1 MIIKETDMIFKEEIL
16 LKYIYGC
23 KMFRSS
29 SRKNHIKANIAN
41 PINVELVQ
49 QIQDLT
55 DDSEDTVEKVN
66 PSENKSERKILKGP
80 SSSPSG
86 GSYSTSLSHGSEPS
100 EDDIFIP
107 DETDNNGNKDENF
120 DDSDSLDTSDES
132 VDEDTS
138 DENVDEDTSDENVE
152 SSEAITAVVEDE
164 LDINQLKS
172 ILNESSSLT
181 YGVSRISERN
191 NEVWVYYNDDVNLNP
206 MLSDIIYAVES
217 SKFKNLE
224 FNRIARSD
232 NAVVFEKVDN
242 DG

>member
-41 PINVELVQ
+41 PINVELVH

-55 DDSEDTVEKVN
+55 DDSEDTSEKVN
-66 PSENKSERKILKGP
+66 PSENRSERKILKGP

-86 GSYSTSLSHGSEPS
+86 GSYSPSFSDDIEPS

-107 DETDNNGNKDENF
+107 DESNDESDKDEKT
-120 DDSDSLDTSDES
+120 DDSINLDNSDELN
-132 VDEDTS
+132 DED
-138 DENVDEDTSDENVE
+138 VSDENVE
-152 SSEAITAVVEDE
+152 SSEAITAVVEDDV
-164 LDINQLKS
+164 DINQLKS

-181 YGVSRISERN
+181 YGVSRISERK
-191 NEVWVYYNDDVNLNP
+191 NEVWIYYNDDVNLNP
-206 MLSDIIYAVES
+206 MLSDIIYTVES

-232 NAVVFEKVDN
+232 NAVVFEKVDI

>member
-107 DETDNNGNKDENF
+107 DETDNNVNKDENF

-132 VDEDTS
+132 
-138 DENVDEDTSDENVE
+138 VDEDTSDENVE

-206 MLSDIIYAVES
+206 MLSDIIYTVES

-232 NAVVFEKVDN
+232 NAVVFVKVDK

>member
-1 MIIKETDMIFKEEIL
+1 M
-16 LKYIYGC
+16 KYIYGC

-29 SRKNHIKANIAN
+29 SRKDHIRANIAN

-55 DDSEDTVEKVN
+55 DDKDEDRVTTPPSKV
-66 PSENKSERKILKGP
+66 SSDKTKERKILKGP

-86 GSYSTSLSHGSEPS
+86 GSYSPSFDDKSEPS
-100 EDDIFIP
+100 DEDIFIP
-107 DETDNNGNKDENF
+107 DEETT
-120 DDSDSLDTSDES
+120 DDSIDSEKIDES
-132 VDEDTS
+132 HESDDTTDDGSYDDE
-138 DENVDEDTSDENVE
+138 VE
-152 SSEAITAVVEDE
+152 SSEEITAVVEDE
-164 LDINQLKS
+164 SDINQLKS
-172 ILNESSSLT
+172 ILNNSSLT
-181 YGVSRISERN
+181 YGVSRISERK
-191 NEVWVYYNDDVNLNP
+191 NEVWVYYNDDINLNP

>member
-1 MIIKETDMIFKEEIL
+1 
-16 LKYIYGC
+16 
-23 KMFRSS
+23 MFRSS

-55 DDSEDTVEKVN
+55 DDSEDTSEKVN
-66 PSENKSERKILKGP
+66 PSENRSERKILKGP

-86 GSYSTSLSHGSEPS
+86 GSYSPSFSDDIEPS

-107 DETDNNGNKDENF
+107 DESNDESDKDEKT
-120 DDSDSLDTSDES
+120 DDSINLDNSDELN
-132 VDEDTS
+132 DED
-138 DENVDEDTSDENVE
+138 VSDENVE
-152 SSEAITAVVEDE
+152 SSEAITAVVEDDV
-164 LDINQLKS
+164 DINQLKS

-181 YGVSRISERN
+181 YGVSRISERK
-191 NEVWVYYNDDVNLNP
+191 NEVWIYYNDDVNLNP
-206 MLSDIIYAVES
+206 MLSDIIYTVES

-232 NAVVFEKVDN
+232 NAVVFEKVDI

>member
-1 MIIKETDMIFKEEIL
+1 MSLEVTSMIIKETDMIFKEEIL

-138 DENVDEDTSDENVE
+138 DENVE

-206 MLSDIIYAVES
+206 MLSDIIYTVES

-232 NAVVFEKVDN
+232 NAVVFVKVDK

>member
-1 MIIKETDMIFKEEIL
+1 MSLEVTSMIIKETDMIFKEEIL

-107 DETDNNGNKDENF
+107 DETDNNNNKDENF

-132 VDEDTS
+132 
-138 DENVDEDTSDENVE
+138 VDEDTSDENVE

-206 MLSDIIYAVES
+206 MLSDIIYTVES

>member
-1 MIIKETDMIFKEEIL
+1 M
-16 LKYIYGC
+16 KYIYGC

-29 SRKNHIKANIAN
+29 SRKDHIRANIAN

-55 DDSEDTVEKVN
+55 DDNDEDRVTTL
-66 PSENKSERKILKGP
+66 PSEVSSDKTKERKILKGP

-86 GSYSTSLSHGSEPS
+86 GSYSPSFDDKSEPS
-100 EDDIFIP
+100 DEDIFIP
-107 DETDNNGNKDENF
+107 DEETT
-120 DDSDSLDTSDES
+120 DDSIDSEKIDES
-132 VDEDTS
+132 HESDDTTDDGSYDDE
-138 DENVDEDTSDENVE
+138 VE
-152 SSEAITAVVEDE
+152 SSEEITAVVEDE
-164 LDINQLKS
+164 LDVNQLKS
-172 ILNESSSLT
+172 ILNDSSSLT
-181 YGVSRISERN
+181 YGVSRISERK
-191 NEVWVYYNDDVNLNP
+191 NEVWVYYNDDINLNP

>member
-1 MIIKETDMIFKEEIL
+1 MIFKEEIL

-49 QIQDLT
+49 QIEDLT
-55 DDSEDTVEKVN
+55 DDSEGTVEKVN
-66 PSENKSERKILKGP
+66 PSENRGERKILKGP
-80 SSSPSG
+80 SSSPSS
-86 GSYSTSLSHGSEPS
+86 GSYSPSLSDGIEPS

-107 DETDNNGNKDENF
+107 DETDNNGNTDENF

-132 VDEDTS
+132 
-138 DENVDEDTSDENVE
+138 VDEDTSDENVE

-206 MLSDIIYAVES
+206 MLSDIIYTVES

-232 NAVVFEKVDN
+232 NAVVFVKVDK

>member
-1 MIIKETDMIFKEEIL
+1 MIFKEEIL

-29 SRKNHIKANIAN
+29 SRKDHIRANIAD

-55 DDSEDTVEKVN
+55 DDEDVVN
-66 PSENKSERKILKGP
+66 AKPSEGSSANTKERKILKGP

-86 GSYSTSLSHGSEPS
+86 GSYSTSYSDGSEPS
-100 EDDIFIP
+100 DDDIFIP
-107 DETDNNGNKDENF
+107 DEENVDDTI
-120 DDSDSLDTSDES
+120 DDSNAGNDRLDAEEISDDTSDDNS
-132 VDEDTS
+132 DED
-138 DENVDEDTSDENVE
+138 VE

-172 ILNESSSLT
+172 ILNEGSSLT
-181 YGVSRISERN
+181 YGVSRISERK
-191 NEVWVYYNDDVNLNP
+191 NEVWIYYNDDVNLNP
-206 MLSDIIYAVES
+206 MLSDIIYTVES

-232 NAVVFEKVDN
+232 NAVVFEKVDKY
-242 DG
+242 GQA

>member
-1 MIIKETDMIFKEEIL
+1 M
-16 LKYIYGC
+16 KYIYGC

-29 SRKNHIKANIAN
+29 SRKDHIRANIAN

-49 QIQDLT
+49 QIEDLT
-55 DDSEDTVEKVN
+55 DDEDKISN
-66 PSENKSERKILKGP
+66 SPSEGSSANTKERKILKGP

-86 GSYSTSLSHGSEPS
+86 GSYSPSFDDGSEPS
-100 EDDIFIP
+100 DDDIFIP
-107 DETDNNGNKDENF
+107 DEENPDDIP
-120 DDSDSLDTSDES
+120 DDSNEENGSLNTEDVSDDTSD
-132 VDEDTS
+132 DIS
-138 DENVDEDTSDENVE
+138 DEEVE
-152 SSEAITAVVEDE
+152 SSETITAVVEDE

-181 YGVSRISERN
+181 YGVSRISERK
-191 NEVWVYYNDDVNLNP
+191 NEVWIYYNDDVNLNP
-206 MLSDIIYAVES
+206 MLSDIIYTVES

-232 NAVVFEKVDN
+232 NAVVFEKVDK

>member
-138 DENVDEDTSDENVE
+138 DESVDEDTSDENVE

>member
-55 DDSEDTVEKVN
+55 DDSEDNSEKVN
-66 PSENKSERKILKGP
+66 PSENRSERKILKGP

-86 GSYSTSLSHGSEPS
+86 GSYSPSFSDDIEPS

-107 DETDNNGNKDENF
+107 DESNDESDKDEKT
-120 DDSDSLDTSDES
+120 DDSINLDNSDELN
-132 VDEDTS
+132 DED
-138 DENVDEDTSDENVE
+138 VSDENVE
-152 SSEAITAVVEDE
+152 SSEAITAVVEDDV
-164 LDINQLKS
+164 DINQLKS

-181 YGVSRISERN
+181 YGVSRISERK
-191 NEVWVYYNDDVNLNP
+191 NEVWIYYNDDVNLNP
-206 MLSDIIYAVES
+206 MLSDIIYTVES

-232 NAVVFEKVDN
+232 NAVVFEKVDI

>member
-49 QIQDLT
+49 QIEDLT
-55 DDSEDTVEKVN
+55 DDSDGTVEKVN
-66 PSENKSERKILKGP
+66 PSENRSERKILKGP

-86 GSYSTSLSHGSEPS
+86 GSYSPSLSDSSEPS

-107 DETDNNGNKDENF
+107 DETDNNGNTDENF

-138 DENVDEDTSDENVE
+138 DENVE
-152 SSEAITAVVEDE
+152 SSEAITAVVEED

-181 YGVSRISERN
+181 YGVSRISDRN
-191 NEVWVYYNDDVNLNP
+191 NEIWVYYNDDVNLNP
-206 MLSDIIYAVES
+206 MLSDIIYTVES

-232 NAVVFEKVDN
+232 NAVVFVKVDK

>member
-55 DDSEDTVEKVN
+55 DDSEDTSEKVN
-66 PSENKSERKILKGP
+66 PSENRIERKILKGP

-86 GSYSTSLSHGSEPS
+86 GSYSPSFSDDIEPS

-107 DETDNNGNKDENF
+107 DESNDESDKDEKT
-120 DDSDSLDTSDES
+120 DDSINLDNSDELN
-132 VDEDTS
+132 DED
-138 DENVDEDTSDENVE
+138 VSDENVE
-152 SSEAITAVVEDE
+152 SSEAITAVVEDDV
-164 LDINQLKS
+164 DINQLKS

-181 YGVSRISERN
+181 YGVSRISERK
-191 NEVWVYYNDDVNLNP
+191 NEVWIYYNDDVNLNP
-206 MLSDIIYAVES
+206 MLSDIIYTVES

-232 NAVVFEKVDN
+232 NAVVFEKVDI

>member
-55 DDSEDTVEKVN
+55 DDSEDTSEKVN
-66 PSENKSERKILKGP
+66 PSENRSERKILKGP

-86 GSYSTSLSHGSEPS
+86 GSYSPSFSDDIEPS

-107 DETDNNGNKDENF
+107 DESNDESDKDEKT
-120 DDSDSLDTSDES
+120 DDSINLDNSDELN
-132 VDEDTS
+132 DED
-138 DENVDEDTSDENVE
+138 VSDENVE
-152 SSEAITAVVEDE
+152 SSEAITAVVED
-164 LDINQLKS
+164 DVYINQLKS

-181 YGVSRISERN
+181 YGVSRISERK
-191 NEVWVYYNDDVNLNP
+191 NEVWIYYNDDVNLNP
-206 MLSDIIYAVES
+206 MLSDIIYTVES

-232 NAVVFEKVDN
+232 NAVVFEKVDI

>member
-1 MIIKETDMIFKEEIL
+1 MIFKEEIL

-49 QIQDLT
+49 QIKDLT
-55 DDSEDTVEKVN
+55 DDSEDTVERVN
-66 PSENKSERKILKGP
+66 PSENRSERKILKGP

-86 GSYSTSLSHGSEPS
+86 GSYSPSFSDDNEPS

-107 DETDNNGNKDENF
+107 DEFNEDSDKDEKTDDSINL
-120 DDSDSLDTSDES
+120 DDSDES
-132 VDEDTS
+132 NDKDV
-138 DENVDEDTSDENVE
+138 SDENVE
-152 SSEAITAVVEDE
+152 SSEAITAVVED
-164 LDINQLKS
+164 DVDMNQLKS

-181 YGVSRISERN
+181 YGVSRISERK
-191 NEVWVYYNDDVNLNP
+191 NEVWIYYNDDVNLNP
-206 MLSDIIYAVES
+206 MLSDIIYTVES

-232 NAVVFEKVDN
+232 NAVVFEKVDK

>member
-1 MIIKETDMIFKEEIL
+1 MVIKETDMIFKEEIL

-55 DDSEDTVEKVN
+55 DDSEDTSEKVN
-66 PSENKSERKILKGP
+66 PSENRSERKILKGP

-86 GSYSTSLSHGSEPS
+86 GSYSPSFSDDIEPS

-107 DETDNNGNKDENF
+107 DESNDESDKDEKT
-120 DDSDSLDTSDES
+120 DDSINLDNSDELN
-132 VDEDTS
+132 DED
-138 DENVDEDTSDENVE
+138 VSDENVE
-152 SSEAITAVVEDE
+152 SSEAITAVVEDDV
-164 LDINQLKS
+164 DINQLKS

-181 YGVSRISERN
+181 YGVSRISERK
-191 NEVWVYYNDDVNLNP
+191 NEVWIYYNDDVNLNP
-206 MLSDIIYAVES
+206 MLSDIIYTVES

-232 NAVVFEKVDN
+232 NAVVFEKVDI

>member
-1 MIIKETDMIFKEEIL
+1 MIFKEEIL

-138 DENVDEDTSDENVE
+138 DENVE
-152 SSEAITAVVEDE
+152 SSEDITAVVEDE

>member
-49 QIQDLT
+49 QIEDLT
-55 DDSEDTVEKVN
+55 DDSDSTVEKVN
-66 PSENKSERKILKGP
+66 PSENRSERKILKGP

-86 GSYSTSLSHGSEPS
+86 GSYSPSLSDSSEPS

-107 DETDNNGNKDENF
+107 DETDNNGNTDENF

-138 DENVDEDTSDENVE
+138 DENVE
-152 SSEAITAVVEDE
+152 SSEAITAVVEED

-181 YGVSRISERN
+181 YGVSRISDRN
-191 NEVWVYYNDDVNLNP
+191 NEIWVYYNDDVNLNP
-206 MLSDIIYAVES
+206 MLSDIIYTVES

-232 NAVVFEKVDN
+232 NAVVFVKVDK

>member
-1 MIIKETDMIFKEEIL
+1 MIFKEEIL

-138 DENVDEDTSDENVE
+138 DESVDEDTSDENVE

>member
-1 MIIKETDMIFKEEIL
+1 MIFKEEIL

-49 QIQDLT
+49 QIEDLT
-55 DDSEDTVEKVN
+55 DDSDGTVEKVN
-66 PSENKSERKILKGP
+66 PSENRSERKILKGP

-86 GSYSTSLSHGSEPS
+86 GSYSPSLSDSSEPS

-107 DETDNNGNKDENF
+107 DETDNNGNTDENF
-120 DDSDSLDTSDES
+120 DDSDSLYTSDES
-132 VDEDTS
+132 
-138 DENVDEDTSDENVE
+138 VDEDTSDENVE
-152 SSEAITAVVEDE
+152 SSEAITAVVEEDV
-164 LDINQLKS
+164 DINQLKS

-181 YGVSRISERN
+181 YGVSRISDRN
-191 NEVWVYYNDDVNLNP
+191 NEIWVYYNDDVNLNP
-206 MLSDIIYAVES
+206 MLSDIIYTVES

-232 NAVVFEKVDN
+232 NAVVFVKVDK

>member
-1 MIIKETDMIFKEEIL
+1 MARPKRSRSEEEKQMFL
-16 LKYIYGC
+16 SLK
-23 KMFRSS
+23 
-29 SRKNHIKANIAN
+29 
-41 PINVELVQ
+41 P
-49 QIQDLT
+49 
-55 DDSEDTVEKVN
+55 
-66 PSENKSERKILKGP
+66 
-80 SSSPSG
+80 
-86 GSYSTSLSHGSEPS
+86 
-100 EDDIFIP
+100 DDITQ
-107 DETDNNGNKDENF
+107 ELF
-120 DDSDSLDTSDES
+120 DSLFSDSLDTSDES
-132 VDEDTS
+132 
-138 DENVDEDTSDENVE
+138 VDEDTSDENVE

-206 MLSDIIYAVES
+206 MLSDIIYTVES

-232 NAVVFEKVDN
+232 NAVVFVKVDK

>member
-1 MIIKETDMIFKEEIL
+1 M
-16 LKYIYGC
+16 KYIYGC

-29 SRKNHIKANIAN
+29 SRKDHIRANIAN

-55 DDSEDTVEKVN
+55 DDEDTLTN
-66 PSENKSERKILKGP
+66 SPSEGSSANNKERKILKGP

-86 GSYSTSLSHGSEPS
+86 GSYSPSFNDNSEPS
-100 EDDIFIP
+100 DEDIFIP
-107 DETDNNGNKDENF
+107 DDETNN
-120 DDSDSLDTSDES
+120 DSIDSEKIDES
-132 VDEDTS
+132 PES
-138 DENVDEDTSDENVE
+138 DDNVDDGSSDDEVE
-152 SSEAITAVVEDE
+152 SSEEITAVVEDE

-172 ILNESSSLT
+172 ILNNSSLT
-181 YGVSRISERN
+181 YGVSRISERK
-191 NEVWVYYNDDVNLNP
+191 NEVWVYYNDDINLNP
-206 MLSDIIYAVES
+206 MLSDIIYSVES

>member
-1 MIIKETDMIFKEEIL
+1 M
-16 LKYIYGC
+16 KYIYGC

-29 SRKNHIKANIAN
+29 SRKDHIRANIAN

-55 DDSEDTVEKVN
+55 DDEDTLAN
-66 PSENKSERKILKGP
+66 SPSEGSSANNKERKILKGP

-86 GSYSTSLSHGSEPS
+86 GSYSPSFNDNSEPS
-100 EDDIFIP
+100 DEDIFIP
-107 DETDNNGNKDENF
+107 DDETNN
-120 DDSDSLDTSDES
+120 DSIDSEKIDES
-132 VDEDTS
+132 PES
-138 DENVDEDTSDENVE
+138 DDNVDDGSSDDEVE
-152 SSEAITAVVEDE
+152 SSEEITAVVEDE

-172 ILNESSSLT
+172 ILNNSSLT
-181 YGVSRISERN
+181 YGVSRISERK
-191 NEVWVYYNDDVNLNP
+191 NEVWVYYNDDINLNP
-206 MLSDIIYAVES
+206 MLSDIIYSVES

>member
-55 DDSEDTVEKVN
+55 DDSEDTVEKMN

-86 GSYSTSLSHGSEPS
+86 GSYSTSLSHGIEPS

-107 DETDNNGNKDENF
+107 DETDNKSNKDENF

-132 VDEDTS
+132 
-138 DENVDEDTSDENVE
+138 VDEDTSDENVE

-206 MLSDIIYAVES
+206 MLSDIIYTVES

-232 NAVVFEKVDN
+232 NAVVFVKVDK

>member
-1 MIIKETDMIFKEEIL
+1 MIFKEEIL

-29 SRKNHIKANIAN
+29 SRKDHIRANIAD

-55 DDSEDTVEKVN
+55 DDEDVVTAK
-66 PSENKSERKILKGP
+66 PSEGSSANTKERKILKGP

-86 GSYSTSLSHGSEPS
+86 GSYSPSFNDGSEPS
-100 EDDIFIP
+100 DDDIFIP
-107 DETDNNGNKDENF
+107 DEENVDDTV
-120 DDSDSLDTSDES
+120 DDSNEENESLDTEADLDNASTDISDE
-132 VDEDTS
+132 D
-138 DENVDEDTSDENVE
+138 VE

-172 ILNESSSLT
+172 ILNEGSSLT
-181 YGVSRISERN
+181 YGVSRISERK
-191 NEVWVYYNDDVNLNP
+191 NEVWIYYNDDVNLNP
-206 MLSDIIYAVES
+206 MLSDIIYTVES
-217 SKFKNLE
+217 SKFNNLE

-232 NAVVFEKVDN
+232 NAVVFEKVDK
-242 DG
+242 DGKA

>member
-138 DENVDEDTSDENVE
+138 DENVE

>member
-1 MIIKETDMIFKEEIL
+1 MSLEVTSMIIKETDMIFKEEIL

-107 DETDNNGNKDENF
+107 DETDNNNNKDENF

-132 VDEDTS
+132 
-138 DENVDEDTSDENVE
+138 VDEDTSDENVE

-181 YGVSRISERN
+181 YGVSRISERK
-191 NEVWVYYNDDVNLNP
+191 NEVWVYYNDDINLNP

>member
-1 MIIKETDMIFKEEIL
+1 
-16 LKYIYGC
+16 
-23 KMFRSS
+23 MFRSS

-138 DENVDEDTSDENVE
+138 DENVE
-152 SSEAITAVVEDE
+152 SSEDITAVVEDE

>member
-1 MIIKETDMIFKEEIL
+1 MDTIFKEEIL

-29 SRKNHIKANIAN
+29 SRKDHIRANIAN
-41 PINVELVQ
+41 PINFELVQ

-55 DDSEDTVEKVN
+55 DDKDEDRVTTP
-66 PSENKSERKILKGP
+66 PSEVSSDKTKERKILKGP
-80 SSSPSG
+80 SSSHSG
-86 GSYSTSLSHGSEPS
+86 GSYSPSFNDKSEPS
-100 EDDIFIP
+100 REDIFIP
-107 DETDNNGNKDENF
+107 DEKSS
-120 DDSDSLDTSDES
+120 DDSIDQIDSDKLDES
-132 VDEDTS
+132 SKSDDTIEDKSSDDE
-138 DENVDEDTSDENVE
+138 VE
-152 SSEAITAVVEDE
+152 SSEEITAVVEDE

-172 ILNESSSLT
+172 ILNDSSSLT
-181 YGVSRISERN
+181 YGVSRISERK
-191 NEVWVYYNDDVNLNP
+191 NEVWVYYNDDINLNP

>member
-1 MIIKETDMIFKEEIL
+1 MIFKEEIL

-66 PSENKSERKILKGP
+66 PSENRSERKILKGP

-107 DETDNNGNKDENF
+107 DETDNNGKKDENF
-120 DDSDSLDTSDES
+120 DDSDSLDTSEES
-132 VDEDTS
+132 
-138 DENVDEDTSDENVE
+138 VDEDTSDENVE

-206 MLSDIIYAVES
+206 MLSDIIYTVES

-232 NAVVFEKVDN
+232 NAVVFVKVDK

>member
-1 MIIKETDMIFKEEIL
+1 MIFKEEIL

-49 QIQDLT
+49 QIEDLT
-55 DDSEDTVEKVN
+55 DDNDEDRVTTP
-66 PSENKSERKILKGP
+66 PSEVSSDKTKERKILKGP

-86 GSYSTSLSHGSEPS
+86 GSYSPSFHDNSEPS
-100 EDDIFIP
+100 GEDIFIP
-107 DETDNNGNKDENF
+107 DDENS
-120 DDSDSLDTSDES
+120 DDSVDSIDSEQLDEPSKSDDTIDDKS
-132 VDEDTS
+132 SDDE
-138 DENVDEDTSDENVE
+138 VE

-172 ILNESSSLT
+172 ILNDSSSLT
-181 YGVSRISERN
+181 YGVSRISERK
-191 NEVWVYYNDDVNLNP
+191 NEVWVYYNDDINLNP

>member
-1 MIIKETDMIFKEEIL
+1 M
-16 LKYIYGC
+16 KYIYGC

-49 QIQDLT
+49 QIEDLT
-55 DDSEDTVEKVN
+55 DDSDGTVEKVN
-66 PSENKSERKILKGP
+66 PSENRSERKILKGP

-86 GSYSTSLSHGSEPS
+86 GSYSPSLSDSSEPS

-107 DETDNNGNKDENF
+107 DETDNNGNTDENF

-138 DENVDEDTSDENVE
+138 DENVE
-152 SSEAITAVVEDE
+152 SSEAITAVVEED

-181 YGVSRISERN
+181 YGVSRISDRN
-191 NEVWVYYNDDVNLNP
+191 NEIWVYYNDDVNLNP
-206 MLSDIIYAVES
+206 MLSDIIYTVES

-232 NAVVFEKVDN
+232 NAVVFVKVDK

>member
-1 MIIKETDMIFKEEIL
+1 
-16 LKYIYGC
+16 
-23 KMFRSS
+23 MFRSS
-29 SRKNHIKANIAN
+29 SRKDHIRANIAN

-55 DDSEDTVEKVN
+55 DDNDEDRVTIQ
-66 PSENKSERKILKGP
+66 PSEVSSDKIKKRKILKGP

-86 GSYSTSLSHGSEPS
+86 GSYSPSFDDKSEPS
-100 EDDIFIP
+100 DEDIFIP
-107 DETDNNGNKDENF
+107 DDETNN
-120 DDSDSLDTSDES
+120 DSIDSEQIDES
-132 VDEDTS
+132 PES
-138 DENVDEDTSDENVE
+138 DDNVDDGSSDDEVE

-172 ILNESSSLT
+172 ILNDSSSLT
-181 YGVSRISERN
+181 YGVSRISERK
-191 NEVWVYYNDDVNLNP
+191 NEVWVYYNDDINLNP

>member
-1 MIIKETDMIFKEEIL
+1 MIFKEEIL

-66 PSENKSERKILKGP
+66 PSENRSEQKILKGP

-107 DETDNNGNKDENF
+107 DETDNNGKKDENF
-120 DDSDSLDTSDES
+120 DDSDSLDTSEES
-132 VDEDTS
+132 
-138 DENVDEDTSDENVE
+138 VDEDTSDENVE

-206 MLSDIIYAVES
+206 MLSDIIYTVES

-232 NAVVFEKVDN
+232 NAVVFVKVDK

>member
-1 MIIKETDMIFKEEIL
+1 
-16 LKYIYGC
+16 
-23 KMFRSS
+23 MFRSS

-86 GSYSTSLSHGSEPS
+86 GLYSTSLSHGSEPS

-138 DENVDEDTSDENVE
+138 DENVK

-206 MLSDIIYAVES
+206 MLSDIIYTVES

-232 NAVVFEKVDN
+232 NAVVFVKVDK